1 MRDSAAYAHL
11 WGTDEL
17 RAAFEDR
24 ARIQSWLDIL
34 AALAFAQA
42 ELGLIPETAAEEIGQ
57 RARIESLDMDFVIS
71 ETRATSHSLLGL
83 IRGAQKVLSPEAGE
97 WFCYGATVQDV
108 SDTWTVLSLRTMGGI
123 AYRDLRAIE
132 EALLRLAR
140 EHRTTPVAART
151 HGQPGLPIPFGFK
164 PAVWASEVRRHLERL
179 KEGRSRWLVGQLGGA
194 VGTASIWE
202 EQAAALQ
209 ERFCSRLGLAVPDV
223 SWVTARD
230 RFAEFANLLAMVAHT
245 LAKIGNEIVQLQ
257 RPELGEAAE
266 PFETGQVGSITMP
279 HKRNPERAEHLV
291 TLARLIR
298 ADAGVLLES
307 MIVEHER
314 DGRAWKAEWAA
325 FPDICLLTGVALSM
339 GRSLTEGLVTYPD
352 RMLSNLAEQRGYVL
366 SERVMRE
373 LAGRIGK
380 QSAHQAVYEAA
391 MAGQERGQS
400 FREALGAAPEVAG
413 RLSPAELDRLLDLG
427 QAMGPGTQLV
437 DRVIERAERIR
448 NAEAA
453 SWT

>member
-209 ERFCSRLGLAVPDV
+209 ERPSGTPRTQLAR
-223 SWVTARD
+223 WTART
-230 RFAEFANLLAMVAHT
+230 RPF
-245 LAKIGNEIVQLQ
+245 QLDD
-257 RPELGEAAE
+257 L
-266 PFETGQVGSITMP
+266 
-279 HKRNPERAEHLV
+279 RAEVGQQLATIFASHVLRQLEYGKRPQGRQRK
-291 TLARLIR
+291 TLIC
-298 ADAGVLLES
+298 AG
-307 MIVEHER
+307 
-314 DGRAWKAEWAA
+314 
-325 FPDICLLTGVALSM
+325 
-339 GRSLTEGLVTYPD
+339 
-352 RMLSNLAEQRGYVL
+352 
-366 SERVMRE
+366 
-373 LAGRIGK
+373 
-380 QSAHQAVYEAA
+380 
-391 MAGQERGQS
+391 
-400 FREALGAAPEVAG
+400 
-413 RLSPAELDRLLDLG
+413 
-427 QAMGPGTQLV
+427 
-437 DRVIERAERIR
+437 
-448 NAEAA
+448 
-453 SWT
+453 

>member
-1 MRDSAAYAHL
+1 
-11 WGTDEL
+11 
-17 RAAFEDR
+17 
-24 ARIQSWLDIL
+24 
-34 AALAFAQA
+34 
-42 ELGLIPETAAEEIGQ
+42 
-57 RARIESLDMDFVIS
+57 
-71 ETRATSHSLLGL
+71 
-83 IRGAQKVLSPEAGE
+83 
-97 WFCYGATVQDV
+97 
-108 SDTWTVLSLRTMGGI
+108 MGGI

-140 EHRTTPVAART
+140 EHRTTPVSART

-164 PAVWASEVRRHLERL
+164 LAVWASEVRRHLERL
-179 KEGRSRWLVGQLGGA
+179 KEGRDRWLVGQLGGA
-194 VGTASIWE
+194 VGTASIWG
-202 EQAAALQ
+202 EQAGALQ

-266 PFETGQVGSITMP
+266 PFLAGQVGSITMP

-325 FPDICLLTGVALSM
+325 FPDICLLTGVSLTM
-339 GRSLTEGLVTYPD
+339 GRSLTEGLVTDPD
-352 RMLSNLAEQRGYVL
+352 RMLRNLIEQRGYVL

-380 QSAHQAVYEAA
+380 QSAHQAVYAAA
-391 MAGQERGQS
+391 MAGQERGQP
-400 FREALGAAPEVAG
+400 FREALEATPEVAG

-427 QAMGPGTQLV
+427 EAMGLGPQLV
-437 DRVIERAERIR
+437 DRVLERAERIR
-448 NAEAA
+448 SAEAA

>member
-1 MRDSAAYAHL
+1 MRESAAYAHL

-17 RAAFEDR
+17 RAAFEDG
-24 ARIQSWLDIL
+24 ARVQSWLDIL
-34 AALAFAQA
+34 TALALAQA
-42 ELGLIPETAAEEIGQ
+42 ELGLIPQAAAEEIGD
-57 RARIESLDMDFVIS
+57 RARIESLDLDYVVS

-108 SDTWTVLSLRTMGGI
+108 SDTWMVLALRTMGGI

-164 PAVWASEVRRHLERL
+164 LAVWASEVRRHLERL
-179 KEGRSRWLVGQLGGA
+179 KEGRDRWLVGQLGGA
-194 VGTASIWE
+194 VGTASIWG
-202 EQAAALQ
+202 EQAGALQ

-266 PFETGQVGSITMP
+266 PFLAGQVGSITMP

-325 FPDICLLTGVALSM
+325 FPDICLLTGVSLTM
-339 GRSLTEGLVTYPD
+339 GRSLTEGLVTDPD
-352 RMLSNLAEQRGYVL
+352 RMLRNLIEQRGYVL

-380 QSAHQAVYEAA
+380 QSAHQAVYAAA
-391 MAGQERGQS
+391 MAGQERGQP
-400 FREALGAAPEVAG
+400 FRDALEATPEVAG

-427 QAMGPGTQLV
+427 EAMGLGPQLV
-437 DRVIERAERIR
+437 DRVLERAERIR
-448 NAEAA
+448 SAEAA